1 VPDRPDPGGGA
12 HGLQHT
18 GGLSEAEQIQREW
31 PLPDVLVLSRSRD
44 ATRRPN
50 ASSTL
55 PIVLAL
61 GAAKRVR
68 VVTSL
73 WHLCAPYFF
82 APYPDSGLE
91 LGMRRARP
99 LRGWPHLPAEEVGG
113 LAGMA
118 RQRRNAMAA
127 VRLPEDQETAAP

>member
-1 VPDRPDPGGGA
+1 VAAARRARAVEVAGRNTAAERIEHAADRP
-12 HGLQHT
+12 
-18 GGLSEAEQIQREW
+18 
-31 PLPDVLVLSRSRD
+31 RSRRGE
-44 ATRRPN
+44 A
-50 ASSTL
+50 
-55 PIVLAL
+55 
-61 GAAKRVR
+61 VR